1 MVAEFKTIC
10 VKGSEIKSNGA
21 SLTCVEIMHQYLIR
35 NIKIEKGANDIKS
48 IYHWPFMN
56 SFIWRH
62 EAAKKWL
69 LVFDWKLLLRF
80 WQSDN
85 WAQQEP
91 SFAVKSCSI
100 QKCLFHHLAEALN
113 WWALSASLLIYPEH
127 RDSGKPTHT
136 DSGIPTHRESMI

>member
-80 WQSDN
+80 IVSLKGKWTGRTCECFRRSEGWDKRLSEREVEREG
-85 WAQQEP
+85 W
-91 SFAVKSCSI
+91 SI
-100 QKCLFHHLAEALN
+100 
-113 WWALSASLLIYPEH
+113 
-127 RDSGKPTHT
+127 
-136 DSGIPTHRESMI
+136 REREWKIRNTKMHKLKLYWRSKER